1 MAPAACPKAPPPASP
16 EAGGAA
22 PALSALASLA
32 LAALLS
38 LLPPATMAAPGPG
51 APTPRACP
59 AELPAGARC
68 FTAEDG
74 LGGFFWTALPAH
86 WQAATGVLV
95 VHAHGGPA
103 DTGPARFERGE
114 EDLKRWAITLK
125 AGHAWVAA
133 TYRRGGY
140 GVTLAAEDTER
151 ARRHFVRHFGVPR
164 RTLLHGQSYGGGVAS
179 KAAELYATVDG
190 PRGPIRGPYDGVLLT
205 SGVLGGG
212 ALAYGF
218 RLDLR
223 VVYQH
228 VCRNHPKPDEP
239 PYPLWQGLPLN
250 ARLTRAELAAR
261 VDECTGVRRPAAQRS
276 EQQKANL
283 ATIVNVVRI
292 PERSLI
298 AHLNWATWLFRDL
311 TQLRLGGRNPFD
323 NTRVRY
329 QGSADDAA
337 LNAGVQRY
345 AADPAAVAEL
355 ARDSEPQGRIR
366 VPVLTLHAVDDPT
379 AFVELESAYRETV
392 ERAGNGALLV
402 QTFSDESEHSYLS
415 EPQYP
420 ALFTALL
427 NWIDRQDKPTPRR
440 VAALCQGYE
449 AAYGEACRLLPD
461 YRSPPLSQRVA
472 PR

>member
-1 MAPAACPKAPPPASP
+1 MPIRP
-16 EAGGAA
+16 
-22 PALSALASLA
+22 LASLA
-32 LAALLS
+32 LAALACFPLHT
-38 LLPPATMAAPGPG
+38 LAAPGPSDP
-51 APTPRACP
+51 APRACP
-59 AELPAGARC
+59 SEVPAGARC

-74 LGGFFWTALPAH
+74 LGGFFWTALPAN
-86 WQAATGVLV
+86 WKPSSGVLV

-114 EDLKRWAITLK
+114 EDLKRWAITVK
-125 AGHAWVAA
+125 AGYAWVAP
-133 TYRRGGY
+133 TYRRGGF
-140 GVTLAAEDTER
+140 GVSMAAEDTER
-151 ARRHFVRHFGVPR
+151 ARRHFVQHFGVPR
-164 RTLLHGQSYGGGVAS
+164 RTLLHGQSYGAGVAS

-190 PRGPIRGPYDGVLLT
+190 SNGPTRGPYDGVLLT
-205 SGVLGGG
+205 SGVRGGG
-212 ALAYGF
+212 TRAYDF

-223 VVYQH
+223 VVYQY
-228 VCRNHPKPDEP
+228 VCQNHPKADEP
-239 PYPLWQGLPLN
+239 PYPLWQGLPMN

-261 VDECTGVRRPAAQRS
+261 VDECTGVRKPAAQRT
-276 EQQKANL
+276 EQQKARL
-283 ATIVNVVRI
+283 ATIVNVIRI
-292 PERSLI
+292 PERTLI

-311 TQLRLGGRNPFD
+311 TQLRLDKRNPFD

-355 ARDSEPQGRIR
+355 ARDSDPQGRIN
-366 VPVLTLHAVDDPT
+366 VPVLALHAVNDPT
-379 AFVELESAYRETV
+379 AFVELSSAYREIV

-402 QTFSDESEHSYLS
+402 QTYSDEAEHSYLS

-427 NWIDRQDKPTPRR
+427 NWIDRKDKPTPQR
-440 VAALCQGYE
+440 VAALCKGYE
-449 AAYGEACRLLPD
+449 AAYGEACKLLPD
-461 YRSPPLSQRVA
+461 YQSPPLSQRVA

>member
-1 MAPAACPKAPPPASP
+1 MPIRSL
-16 EAGGAA
+16 AG
-22 PALSALASLA
+22 LA
-32 LAALLS
+32 LAALACF
-38 LLPPATMAAPGPG
+38 PPHTLAAPGPG
-51 APTPRACP
+51 EPTPRACP
-59 AELPAGARC
+59 TEVPAGARC
-68 FTAEDG
+68 FTADDG

-86 WQAATGVLV
+86 WKPATGVLV

-103 DTGPARFERGE
+103 DTGPARIERGE
-114 EDLKRWAITLK
+114 EDLKRWAITVK
-125 AGHAWVAA
+125 AGYAWVAA
-133 TYRRGGY
+133 TYRRGGF
-140 GVTLAAEDTER
+140 GVSMAAEDTER
-151 ARRHFVRHFGVPR
+151 ARRHFVQHFGVPR
-164 RTLLHGQSYGGGVAS
+164 RTLLHGQSYGAGVAS

-190 PRGPIRGPYDGVLLT
+190 PSGPTRGPYDGVLLT

-212 ALAYGF
+212 TRAYDF

-223 VVYQH
+223 VVYQY
-228 VCRNHPKPDEP
+228 VCQNHPKVDEP
-239 PYPLWQGLPLN
+239 QYPLWQGLPMN

-261 VDECTGVRRPAAQRS
+261 VDACTGVRQPAAQRT
-276 EQQKANL
+276 EQQKARL
-283 ATIVNVVRI
+283 ATIVNVIRI

-311 TQLRLGGRNPFD
+311 TQLRLDSRNPFD

-329 QGSADDAA
+329 QGSTDDAA

-355 ARDSEPQGRIR
+355 ARDSDPQGRIN
-366 VPVLTLHAVDDPT
+366 VPVLALHAVNDPT
-379 AFVELESAYRETV
+379 AFVELSSAYREIV

-402 QTFSDESEHSYLS
+402 QTYSDEAEHSYLS

-427 NWIDRQDKPTPRR
+427 NWIDRKDKPTPRR
-440 VAALCQGYE
+440 VAALCKGYE
-449 AAYGEACRLLPD
+449 AAYGEACKLLPD
-461 YRSPPLSQRVA
+461 YKSPPLSSRVP